1 VVGVRL
7 IKELKGEA
15 ASEMKDELVVKKMIA
30 TTRMF
35 GSPVKNIA
43 DIKEAV
49 ATYTSRAAEKLRRQQ
64 SAANIISVFVVPKEQ
79 NHNTYFR
86 HGPTVSSY
94 VTLPVATSST
104 NELIKPAVLLV
115 DKLYEEGR
123 IYKKAGVMLSG
134 LVPDETIQGNLFV
147 AEKINNNRL
156 LMSMLDNVNFSMR
169 DDVVKFA
176 ASGTSR
182 DWKMRQELRS
192 PRYTTRWEE
201 MFTVK

>member
-1 VVGVRL
+1 
-7 IKELKGEA
+7 
-15 ASEMKDELVVKKMIA
+15 M
-30 TTRMF
+30 
-35 GSPVKNIA
+35 
-43 DIKEAV
+43 

-64 SAANIISVFVVPKEQ
+64 SAASIISVFVVPKEQ
-79 NHNTYFR
+79 NHNAHFR

-94 VTLPVATSST
+94 ITLPVATSST

-115 DKLYEEGR
+115 DKLYEKGR

-147 AEKINNNRL
+147 EEKMNTNRL
-156 LMSMLDNVNFSMR
+156 LMNMLDNVNFSMR
-169 DDVVKFA
+169 DDMVKFA
-176 ASGTSR
+176 ASGTKR

-192 PRYTTRWEE
+192 PRYTTRWQE